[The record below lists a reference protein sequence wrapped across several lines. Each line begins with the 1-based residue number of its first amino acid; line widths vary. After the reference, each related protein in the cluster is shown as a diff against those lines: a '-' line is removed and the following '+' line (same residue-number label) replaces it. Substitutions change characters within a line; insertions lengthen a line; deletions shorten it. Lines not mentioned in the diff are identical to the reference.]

1 MFIVQRL
8 TLCPVHGSFKRTR
21 PSIRKTMR
29 SPLASNHVSE
39 VKSQQRKKG
48 ATLRFV
54 ARLYYHKLYCS
65 ISDEWYIA
73 LCYKGYI
80 QVFFNTSLE
89 KKAIH
94 ILQYSVNV
102 SEMYPNTVLIIR
114 TWKCKIYTFKIHII
128 ACIGKYIKL
137 TWNSK
142 MHCRIF
148 II

>member
-1 MFIVQRL
+1 M
-8 TLCPVHGSFKRTR
+8 HGSFERTR

-29 SPLASNHVSE
+29 SPLGSNHVSE
-39 VKSQQRKKG
+39 VKSQQRKIKKERCNT
-48 ATLRFV
+48 AYR
-54 ARLYYHKLYCS
+54 RLYYHKLYCS

-114 TWKCKIYTFKIHII
+114 TWKCKIHTFKSNII

>member
-1 MFIVQRL
+1 MIFLRKQVKNKVSNKEEIFQNKEDIIKNEL
-8 TLCPVHGSFKRTR
+8 YSFVVR
-21 PSIRKTMR
+21 
-29 SPLASNHVSE
+29 
-39 VKSQQRKKG
+39 
-48 ATLRFV
+48 
-54 ARLYYHKLYCS
+54 RLYYHKLYCS

>member
-1 MFIVQRL
+1 MIFLRKQVRNKVSNKEEIFQNKEDVIKNEL
-8 TLCPVHGSFKRTR
+8 YSFVVR
-21 PSIRKTMR
+21 
-29 SPLASNHVSE
+29 
-39 VKSQQRKKG
+39 
-48 ATLRFV
+48 
-54 ARLYYHKLYCS
+54 RLYYHKLYCS

>member
-1 MFIVQRL
+1 MIFLRKQVKNKVSNKEEIFQNKEDIIRNEL
-8 TLCPVHGSFKRTR
+8 HSFVVR
-21 PSIRKTMR
+21 
-29 SPLASNHVSE
+29 
-39 VKSQQRKKG
+39 
-48 ATLRFV
+48 
-54 ARLYYHKLYCS
+54 RLYYHKLYCS